1 MEKKLIIFT
10 LLLLLPLAALSQD
23 RLRSSAVFEGK
34 VVPKDRM
41 VETIVKGDYLK
52 DYGLS
57 LFRSVRMDVD
67 DEDLESISALIL
79 EDASDS
85 ASKETEIDHNRLSYA
100 LIAFEPDSGSRNF
113 LCFQSKPSAEGTG
126 TSVIVVYMEGD
137 TTLTNLRKMF
147 TTK

>member
-79 EDASDS
+79 EDASDA

-100 LIAFEPDSGSRNF
+100 LIAFEPNSGSRYF
-113 LCFQSKPSAEGTG
+113 LCFQSKPSAEEGA

-137 TTLTNLRKMF
+137 TTLTNLRIMF
-147 TTK
+147 TSK

>member
-1 MEKKLIIFT
+1 MEKKLILFT
-10 LLLLLPLAALSQD
+10 LLLLLPLAAMSQD

-67 DEDLESISALIL
+67 DEDLGSISALIL
-79 EDASDS
+79 EDASDA
-85 ASKETEIDHNRLSYA
+85 ASKGTEIDHNRLSYA
-100 LIAFEPDSGSRNF
+100 LIAFEPDSDGRYF
-113 LCFQSKPSAEGTG
+113 LCFQSKPSSEEGT

-137 TTLTNLRKMF
+137 TTLTNLKKMF

>member
-10 LLLLLPLAALSQD
+10 LLLLLPLAAMSQD
-23 RLRSSAVFEGK
+23 RLRSSAVFDGK

-41 VETIVKGDYLK
+41 VETIVKGVYLK

-57 LFRSVRMDVD
+57 MFRSVRMDVD
-67 DEDLESISALIL
+67 DKDLGSISALIL
-79 EDASDS
+79 EDASDA

-100 LIAFEPDSGSRNF
+100 LIAFEPHSGSRYF
-113 LCFQSKPSAEGTG
+113 LCFQSKPSAEEGT

-147 TTK
+147 TSK

>member
-1 MEKKLIIFT
+1 MEKKLILFT
-10 LLLLLPLAALSQD
+10 LLLLLPLAAMSQD
-23 RLRSSAVFEGK
+23 RLRSSAVFDGK

-57 LFRSVRMDVD
+57 MFRSVRMDVD
-67 DEDLESISALIL
+67 DKDLGSISALIL
-79 EDASDS
+79 EDASDA

-100 LIAFEPDSGSRNF
+100 LIVFEPDSGSRYF
-113 LCFQSKPSAEGTG
+113 LCFQSKPSAEEGT

-147 TTK
+147 TSK

>member
-1 MEKKLIIFT
+1 MEKKLILFT
-10 LLLLLPLAALSQD
+10 LLLLLPLAAMSQD

-67 DEDLESISALIL
+67 DEDLGSISALIL
-79 EDASDS
+79 EDASDA

-100 LIAFEPDSGSRNF
+100 LIAFEPDSGGRYF
-113 LCFQSKPSAEGTG
+113 LCFQSKPSSEKGT

-137 TTLTNLRKMF
+137 TTLTNLKKMF